1 MYFRLP
7 PRLMDPFQEYTVKLY
22 NQFITSSDLTVKCDI
37 KWSLLACEMV
47 LKDKSIDSSIHLRVL
62 NYLLELVKTEPV
74 LSDNDCIFIIDCIR
88 KGVKRT
94 GTSEVIKEL
103 LELEFINISRTVL
116 DDELLKLVLTCK
128 DYGISSN
135 DELVE
140 ELYELYSHE
149 GILELDFDEFHF
161 IETEKSFDY
170 RKQRRQRLLLL
181 FDPLKGLQ
189 MFPDVKDDY
198 WFALLS
204 ISDSELISFM
214 KRLLLAD
221 QNRFLQFYNHVIKE
235 DLLSVDFF
243 IDQLLTDS
251 IELLELLL
259 AIFEL
264 KPLRGISTYKHFKNF
279 HILLLLKL
287 EISSDSFPF
296 DCKILLKKLEKFMKK

>member
-1 MYFRLP
+1 MKIKSVRYP
-7 PRLMDPFQEYTVKLY
+7 PRRMDPFQEYTVKLY
-22 NQFITSSDLTVKCDI
+22 NQFITSPDLTVKCDI

-47 LKDKSIDSSIHLRVL
+47 LKEKSIDSSIHLRVL
-62 NYLLELVKTEPV
+62 KYLLEFVKTEPV
-74 LSDNDCIFIIDCIR
+74 LSDNNWIFIIDCIR

-94 GTSEVIKEL
+94 GNSEVIKAL
-103 LELEFINISRTVL
+103 LEFITITRTIIN
-116 DDELLKLVLTCK
+116 DELLKLVLTCK
-128 DYGISSN
+128 DCGISIN
-135 DELVE
+135 DDFVE
-140 ELYELYSHE
+140 ELYELYGHE
-149 GILELDFDEFHF
+149 EILELDFDEFHF
-161 IETEKSFDY
+161 IETEKYFDY
-170 RKQRRQRLLLL
+170 RKQSRQRLLLL

-189 MFPDVKDDY
+189 MFPDVTDDY

-221 QNRFLQFYNHVIKE
+221 ANRFLQFYNHLIKE

-264 KPLRGISTYKHFKNF
+264 KPLSGSHFKNF
-279 HILLLLKL
+279 HRLLLLKI